1 MSQFAV
7 IVPQRLANLAH
18 EVVVE
23 NLDGIVDDILDERGT
38 STIILSSD
46 LPQGELLT
54 KMAKYLPAQKTLVF
68 SVS

>member
-1 MSQFAV
+1 MSRFAV
-7 IVPQRLANLAH
+7 IVPQHLANLAH

-46 LPQGELLT
+46 LPQDELLT
-54 KMAKYLPAQKTLVF
+54 RMGKYLSAQKTLVF
-68 SVS
+68 SIC